1 MTTEKTSRPID
12 SMVRIGHVHLK
23 VADLERSLQ
32 FYCGVLG
39 AVPHSRS
46 NFQIEDAR
54 NGVAIFQSVVL
65 EDFMFALTSATNFMP
80 MPDDGTLRG
89 AHGFRHGL
97 TVSRKRFDDVQSTLR
112 QNGIRFEGPVDHP
125 DKGPFGQ
132 SIYLKDPSGNFLEI
146 LWRRDEDPNARKR
159 RFTSVE

>member
-1 MTTEKTSRPID
+1 MADID
-12 SMVRIGHVHLK
+12 SINHTAICVH
-23 VADLERSLQ
+23 DLGEAME
-32 FYCGVLG
+32 FYCGLLG

-54 NGVAIFQSVVL
+54 AGVAIFQSVVL
-65 EDFMFALTSATNFMP
+65 EDYMFALTVAPNFMP
-80 MPDDGTLRG
+80 MPDDGQLRG

-97 TVSRKRFDDVQSTLR
+97 AVSRKRFGEVQRTLR
-112 QNGIRFEGPVDHP
+112 EHGIRFEGPVEHP
-125 DKGPFGQ
+125 AKGPFGE

-159 RFTSVE
+159 RFTNVE

>member
-1 MTTEKTSRPID
+1 MADID
-12 SMVRIGHVHLK
+12 SINHTAICVH
-23 VADLERSLQ
+23 DLSESMK

-65 EDFMFALTSATNFMP
+65 EDFMFALTIATNFMP

>member
-1 MTTEKTSRPID
+1 MADID
-12 SMVRIGHVHLK
+12 SINHTAICVH
-23 VADLERSLQ
+23 DLGEAVH
-32 FYCGVLG
+32 FYCDLLG

-54 NGVAIFQSVVL
+54 AGVAIFQSVVL
-65 EDFMFALTSATNFMP
+65 EDYMFALTVAPNFMP
-80 MPDDGTLRG
+80 MPDDGQLRG

-97 TVSRKRFDDVQSTLR
+97 AVSRKRFDAVQQALR
-112 QNGIRFEGPVDHP
+112 EHGVRFEGPVEHP
-125 DKGPFGQ
+125 AKGPFGE
-132 SIYLKDPSGNFLEI
+132 SIYFKDPSGNFLEV

>member
-1 MTTEKTSRPID
+1 MADIHSINHTAIC
-12 SMVRIGHVHLK
+12 VH
-23 VADLERSLQ
+23 DLGEAVK
-32 FYCGVLG
+32 FYCDLLG

-65 EDFMFALTSATNFMP
+65 EDYMFALTVAPNFMP
-80 MPDDGTLRG
+80 MPEDSQLRG

-97 TVSRKRFDDVQSTLR
+97 AVSRKRFDTVQQTLR
-112 QNGIRFEGPVDHP
+112 DHGVRFEGPVRHP
-125 DKGPFGQ
+125 EAGPFGE

-146 LWRRDEDPNARKR
+146 LWRRDEDPSGRKR

>member
-1 MTTEKTSRPID
+1 MADID
-12 SMVRIGHVHLK
+12 SINHTAICVH
-23 VADLERSLQ
+23 DLSESMK
-32 FYCGVLG
+32 FYCDVLG

-65 EDFMFALTSATNFMP
+65 EDFMFALTIATNFMP
-80 MPDDGTLRG
+80 MSDDGQLRG

-97 TVSRKRFDDVQSTLR
+97 AVSRKRFDEVQDSLR
-112 QNGIRFEGPVDHP
+112 RHAIRFEGPVEHP
-125 DKGPFGQ
+125 AQGPFGQ

-159 RFTSVE
+159 RFTNVE